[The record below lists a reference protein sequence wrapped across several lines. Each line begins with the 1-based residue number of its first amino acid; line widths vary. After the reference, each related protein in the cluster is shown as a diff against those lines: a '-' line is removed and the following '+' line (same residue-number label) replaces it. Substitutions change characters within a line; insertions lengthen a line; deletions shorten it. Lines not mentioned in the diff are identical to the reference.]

1 MAGMPRAALPSILR
15 QPSIPTPPLQP
26 QRLPPMARAASL
38 SSDPSQPSVSHSQS
52 SSQSTPS
59 SSQPP
64 LRSVTRKPNMPKFM
78 RQATV
83 AQGKYNNGHQSA
95 ILNGVEIHD
104 RALYCLWPDQ
114 PLRRAAIELAN
125 NPYYTNFNLTLIL
138 LNCIVLMAES
148 GRQLGG
154 TYNFHT
160 INNSF
165 NSVDAIFAA
174 FFTLEMLVKMVAGGV
189 VFAGPSSYFRSSWNL
204 LDFIVVLFALLN
216 FIPSMQNVTYVR
228 ALRLLR
234 PLKAASNIP
243 GLRVMMNAMWA
254 ATKTLGNVF
263 LFVFLL
269 LFTFALFGLQ
279 IYKDSFRYRC
289 VPLDTGFV
297 SFDNSYG
304 FAACSTTDNFPI
316 PFLGPTQC
324 DTAVSF
330 CADVGINPYADTMG
344 YDNILK
350 SWVLSLIT
358 MSGEGWSDIMYCAED
373 TVSTLSVLF
382 FIALTCLS
390 NYLGGELVVAV
401 MSVKFE
407 DAKEEEQEK
416 MREEEEQKRAVRD
429 AQKKIREFK
438 RNQKRLAKKKKS
450 ILKAKKKGAAAAAAN
465 GIEADGAVDG
475 KGGLEEKE
483 EEDAF
488 GMGDSAAMAMV
499 GDLETAQ
506 VMQLAAVIK
515 SQRRQKRAEEEAV
528 RREKERSSRSG
539 GGVTQRSTNGSG
551 TKQHLS
557 HPFANHTRNGSV
569 GPGEHSGRG
578 GLKDTFF
585 SSSQQSTPVLG
596 RKSLRR
602 PSAVFHASRRNSMHL
617 PGAQDAGVEKSE
629 KASARVADMDRRGSF
644 VHKSLNKSMTSLT
657 SSVYLTSTTTAGDSS
672 NDFTHST
679 TIMSR
684 LNTTFHDAA
693 SKWSMH
699 SELFIP
705 LPVQADNGTKLG
717 RYWYNCRMLC
727 HRIIFSQA
735 SFWFYSFLTTLN
747 VAMLAVDHWGI
758 SDELQSILDGFN
770 TAFFVFFLIELL
782 MRLAAMQLS
791 YFSYGYF
798 LFDLFIVV
806 LAGIDTATTGTY
818 SWLSALKAS
827 RVLRMFTVFRHWPP
841 MQKIMRQAHRSVR
854 DLFYFSLVLFL
865 FVFIFAQIGVQ
876 IASGRENF
884 PLPEGPARDN
894 WDSIGWAMIVVFQVS
909 TPENWNQVLYDLVQ
923 GVGWGGGVFIILTL
937 LIGHYIIESLFV
949 VVMFSHFGT
958 DEQEEEDRQDDEKHA
973 AQNPGQVAPV
983 DHVQAM
989 LARAGVVSGLASDA
1003 HHTDEH
1009 SSLDTRPDL
1018 QRLTS
1023 FPTDSPGLSRPHTFI
1038 SRPVTA
1044 RQNTERRLGD
1054 VGEEGG
1060 GVGRWVEDG
1069 AKGGTPKGKAALS
1082 TATGFISLDT
1092 SGANEGTIAL
1102 LPSHKP
1108 LTPLNRQLASARRA
1122 YQSERKTE
1130 SGNGSAENTPQTH
1143 RRSISLSHKPPT
1155 SLPPLSI
1162 PPTISHIDSTQTSPH
1177 ITFATAPTTPL
1188 RINPTGFLAGGSPM
1202 AVSSKGFLGRLARN
1216 IERSKREKAE
1226 KERAAAVEKLEKAKA
1241 ASRSA
1246 TASRRASRK
1255 SFISS
1260 SPHDSLNAKRA
1271 SWSMKHNRESDAD
1284 LTGLSRGDKAEDERK
1299 EVEPLTERGTAIEV
1313 RGQWVLREPKGE
1325 DDTSLQPPSL
1335 PQEEKEEKVEQED
1348 ERDEEKT
1355 APAEDKATFDDKWVT
1370 TSSSEASE
1378 QQQEETKMADGP
1390 GRNRLHPSS
1399 SIAGAEGGDTVQ
1411 PFVSSSFSIVRLSPA
1426 VSQVLLPP
1434 LRSPPLPNSS
1444 LLMSTHITNASV
1456 ATADPDGTAA
1466 AVIVVPPPTQSSSTP
1481 PTASPPRVNSPPVA
1495 VHRTLTPSPT
1505 LPTHTL
1511 TVPHLTVDANAASS
1525 FTSAPSPTA
1534 QPAGSHLLFTPS
1546 HRALVPPSPGN
1557 RTPRSAPRSPRSPRS
1572 PLNGTA
1578 LPASALVQPT
1588 YDGHVISSRRR
1599 FVIPHHCPD
1608 DRKWYR
1614 LEMPE
1619 PFTHR
1624 SMYIFGPDNALRFQL
1639 TRAIH
1644 SDAWSIGVVILIL
1657 CSCVLLA
1664 LDSPSLDNNSVEGQ
1678 VLYWLDLVTTILYG
1692 VEMLCRFIVFGVWQ
1706 SERACLRNK
1715 WNVME
1720 FLIVVVSVASTV
1732 YPTVNGLKALRA
1744 LRPLRILSRLDGA
1757 KLVVSSLGK
1766 AMLNIGNV
1774 LLVSF
1779 LLLLCMAIVGVALFK
1794 GRIQQ
1799 CLQPP
1804 SGNPLPFDEADCGI
1818 NGGVWTNPI
1827 WIGNYDNILN
1837 ALLVLF
1843 ELCTEENWPTNMYLA
1858 VDATDPGL
1866 APVINY
1872 NQWTGIY
1879 FVVAIVIGSLFIKTL
1894 FTATILDGYSLNYAE
1909 ITGAGGGTNPLQ
1921 RQWIDFY
1928 KLSIDRPPPLSK
1940 PRPAQKWRYKWDLRA
1955 QRFFFDAAKSRYFE
1969 WFFLGVISLNV
1980 LALSMSF
1987 SYQPQWY
1994 SAMLAIV
2001 NSACTWLFVVE
2012 IVMLWLGTGVRDYF
2026 RTRFNQFDFV
2036 IVILTVYEFFYE
2048 QNLTSFHI
2056 GFNPSIFRVIRMI
2069 RIFKLFSKFP
2079 RLVQLGQTVWFSLP
2093 ALYNVTLLMV
2103 LEYFIFSILGMALF
2117 GRVKHG
2123 FYLTNHGNYE
2133 TFTSAMVTLFRE
2145 MTGENWNGI
2154 MRDCMVQPP
2163 FCDDSAGE
2171 CGNTVLSPLYHVGF
2185 QVMSAMLVMD
2195 LIVAIILN
2203 QFENQIEKEKRMD
2216 SAILSEH
2223 DMRVFGEHWSHFSH
2237 GKWTMPVPKLPAFL
2251 RYLPPPL
2258 GLNFLTRENN
2268 SAQLYGVEMAH
2279 FLDELRI
2286 PSDGQTVHYLDVIH
2300 QLAYRAF
2307 IRKFPDA
2314 HRMEDDEENTL
2325 AELLSEDEDEGDDD
2339 GGLMGDSGVDM
2350 AGVSDMTATVTG
2362 GGFTRTSTG
2371 KTTARSS
2378 KQQLLHKKSS
2388 SSMHLPYT
2396 TAGIRLANE
2405 DLQLVQRQAQR
2416 QFPQLTQPDR
2426 WQQMAGQVHRVVI
2439 CQKMLRGVFDRK
2451 RLRAKLVKPLLLEYE
2466 DHGQRKEVEAVAA
2479 RAARGQFDFQIDEA
2493 TGAAVRPAESPQG
2506 TSASGEAAKDGT
2518 QETDGRTSAT
2528 GGSSASQA
2536 TRRLIASPSQSHNSS
2551 TSGTRG
2557 KYSVVAEIRA
2567 MKALKKG
2574 SGQNQSLSNLS
2585 VLATPSQRYQPL
2597 AIFAS
2602 VDKDERME
2610 RDSIRLTG
2618 DVTPTSPVHS
2628 LTLPLLTKTVSLPL
2642 SSTTEERE
2650 DETDGDETPMFDRV
2664 RLVATALRSEGG
2676 GGGTPTNDEV
2686 KEVESK
2692 QDSRVDAGSEVSQL

>member
-1 MAGMPRAALPSILR
+1 MPGSVRAALPSSLR
-15 QPSIPTPPLQP
+15 QASVPTSPLQ
-26 QRLPPMARAASL
+26 QTAPPMPRAPSL
-38 SSDPSQPSVSHSQS
+38 SSDPSHTPLSTATRSQS

-59 SSQPP
+59 SSRPAVRSQP
-64 LRSVTRKPNMPKFM
+64 RKPNMPKFM

-95 ILNGVEIHD
+95 ILNGIEIHD
-104 RALYCLWPDQ
+104 RALYCLWPDH

-125 NPYYTNFNLTLIL
+125 NPYYTWFNLTLIM
-138 LNCIVLMAES
+138 LNCGVLMAES
-148 GRQLGG
+148 GRTLGG

-160 INNSF
+160 TDNAF
-165 NSVDAIFAA
+165 NAVDAIFAS
-174 FFTLEMLVKMVAGGV
+174 FFTLEMTVKMIAGGLA
-189 VFAGPSSYFRSSWNL
+189 FAGPSSYFRSSWNF

-279 IYKDSFRYRC
+279 IYKDAFRYRC
-289 VPLDTGFV
+289 VPLDTGTV
-297 SFDNSYG
+297 SFANSYG
-304 FAACSTTDNFPI
+304 FAACSPSNSFPI

-324 DTAVSF
+324 DTANSF
-330 CADVGINPYADTMG
+330 CADVGVNPYADTMG

-350 SWVLSLIT
+350 SWVMSLIT

-373 TVSTLSVLF
+373 TVSSLSVLF
-382 FIALTCLS
+382 FISLTCLS

-407 DAKEEEQEK
+407 DAKEEEMEK

-438 RNQKRLAKKKKS
+438 RNQKRIAKKKKS
-450 ILKAKKKGAAAAAAN
+450 ILKAKKGAAAAAAN
-465 GIEADGAVDG
+465 GADVNGAVDG
-475 KGGLEEKE
+475 KGGVEER

-488 GMGDSAAMAMV
+488 VMGDSAMSMV

-539 GGVTQRSTNGSG
+539 GGGTQRSTNGSG
-551 TKQHLS
+551 TKHLS
-557 HPFANHTRNGSV
+557 QPFAHHGGGGSV
-569 GPGEHSGRG
+569 GGGEHSGRG

-585 SSSQQSTPVLG
+585 SSSQQSTPTLG
-596 RKSLRR
+596 RKSIRQ
-602 PSAVFHASRRNSMHL
+602 PSAVFHASRRNSMHV
-617 PGAQDAGVEKSE
+617 PGAHELAAEKSE
-629 KASARVADMDRRGSF
+629 KVADTDRRGS
-644 VHKSLNKSMTSLT
+644 LANKSFKSM
-657 SSVYLTSTTTAGDSS
+657 SSVISSTYLTSTTAAETSTDL
-672 NDFTHST
+672 THSST
-679 TIMSR
+679 VMSR

-699 SELFIP
+699 SELFVP
-705 LPVQADNGTKLG
+705 LPIQRANSGKLG

-727 HRIIFSQA
+727 HRLIFSQT
-735 SFWFYSFLTTLN
+735 SFWLYSALTTLN
-747 VAMLAVDHWGI
+747 VAMLMTDHWGM
-758 SDELQSILDGFN
+758 SDGLQAVLDGFN
-770 TAFFVFFLIELL
+770 TAFFVCFLIELL
-782 MRLAAMQLS
+782 MRLAAMHLA

-798 LFDLFIVV
+798 LFDLFIVI

-818 SWLSALKAS
+818 PWLSALKAS
-827 RVLRMFTVFRHWPP
+827 RVLRMFTVFRHWRP

-876 IASGRENF
+876 IAAGRENF
-884 PLPEGPARDN
+884 PQPEGPARDN

-958 DEQEEEDRQDDEKHA
+958 DEQEEEDRAEDEKHA
-973 AQNPGQVAPV
+973 AQQSGVVVPV

-989 LARAGVVSGLASDA
+989 LARAGVVSGLTSDGNQ
-1003 HHTDEH
+1003 TDEQ
-1009 SSLDTRPDL
+1009 SSLDTRQDVH
-1018 QRLTS
+1018 RLAS
-1023 FPTDSPGLSRPHTFI
+1023 FPTDSPGLSRPLTFM
-1038 SRPVTA
+1038 SRPATA
-1044 RQNTERRLGD
+1044 RQGTERRLVD
-1054 VGEEGG
+1054 SGEGGAG

-1069 AKGGTPKGKAALS
+1069 VKGGTPKGKVALS

-1092 SGANEGTIAL
+1092 SGVMEGTVAL
-1102 LPSHKP
+1102 LPVTQPGGSNKSLP
-1108 LTPLNRQLASARRA
+1108 SANRQLASARRA
-1122 YQSERKTE
+1122 HKSERKID
-1130 SGNGSAENTPQTH
+1130 GDNGSAGDTPPAH
-1143 RRSISLSHKPPT
+1143 HRSISLSTKPPAT
-1155 SLPPLSI
+1155 LPPLSI
-1162 PPTISHIDSTQTSPH
+1162 PPTVSHSGSTPTSPH
-1177 ITFATAPTTPL
+1177 ITFANNPASPL
-1188 RINPTGFLAGGSPM
+1188 RLNPTGFLIGGSPT
-1202 AVSSKGFLGRLARN
+1202 AVSTKGFLGRLARN

-1226 KERAAAVEKLEKAKA
+1226 KERAVAVEKLEKAKA

-1255 SFISS
+1255 SFVSS

-1271 SWSMKHNRESDAD
+1271 SWSVKHNREGEVEGNGVD
-1284 LTGLSRGDKAEDERK
+1284 LTARGGGDKTEEERK
-1299 EVEPLTERGTAIEV
+1299 EADELPDGGAVGEV
-1313 RGQWVLREPKGE
+1313 RGQWVLREPKDGKQALLKADGE
-1325 DDTSLQPPSL
+1325 DD
-1335 PQEEKEEKVEQED
+1335 EKW
-1348 ERDEEKT
+1348 R
-1355 APAEDKATFDDKWVT
+1355 
-1370 TSSSEASE
+1370 ASMSIDVGK
-1378 QQQEETKMADGP
+1378 QQQEERKAPDSP
-1390 GRNRLHPSS
+1390 DHDRLRPSVS
-1399 SIAGAEGGDTVQ
+1399 SYASSEGGDTVR
-1411 PFVSSSFSIVRLSPA
+1411 PFNSSFSTPFNFVRASPS
-1426 VSQVLLPP
+1426 VSQVMLPP
-1434 LRSPPLPNSS
+1434 LRSPPLLHSTLLPSSTALPTTAEAAGVESDTAATAAVVAPSSANSS
-1444 LLMSTHITNASV
+1444 APATTSLSV
-1456 ATADPDGTAA
+1456 VSSPLAA
-1466 AVIVVPPPTQSSSTP
+1466 INRTSS
-1481 PTASPPRVNSPPVA
+1481 
-1495 VHRTLTPSPT
+1495 PSPVLST
-1505 LPTHTL
+1505 NTL
-1511 TVPHLTVDANAASS
+1511 TVPHLTVDATAGPAST
-1525 FTSAPSPTA
+1525 FSPTGNG
-1534 QPAGSHLLFTPS
+1534 PSGPLLFTPS
-1546 HRALVPPSPGN
+1546 NRALAPPSPAN
-1557 RTPRSAPRSPRSPRS
+1557 HTPRSAPRSPRTPRS
-1572 PLNGTA
+1572 PA
-1578 LPASALVQPT
+1578 QDQSMPASILIQPV
-1588 YDGHVISSRRR
+1588 YDGHVAASRRR

-1608 DRKWYR
+1608 DTKWYR

-1619 PFTHR
+1619 PFTHT
-1624 SMYIFGPDNALRFQL
+1624 SMFVFPPDSYIRQQL

-1664 LDSPSLDNNSVEGQ
+1664 LDNPGVDNDSTEGQ
-1678 VLYWLDLVTTILYG
+1678 VLYWLDLVTTILYSI
-1692 VEMLCRFIVFGVWQ
+1692 EMLCRFIVFGVWR

-1720 FLIVVVSVASTV
+1720 FLIVVVSIASTI
-1732 YPTVNGLKALRA
+1732 YPTVRGLKALRA

-1779 LLLLCMAIVGVALFK
+1779 LLLLCMAIVGVALYK

-1804 SGNPLPFDEADCGI
+1804 SGNPLPFDEVDCASH
-1818 NGGVWTNPI
+1818 GGVWTNPI

-1843 ELCTEENWPTNMYLA
+1843 EICTEENWPTNMYLA

-1866 APVINY
+1866 APIVNY

-1879 FVVAIVIGSLFIKTL
+1879 FVAAIVVGSLFIKTL

-1940 PRPAQKWRYKWDLRA
+1940 PRPAAKWRWRWDLTA
-1955 QRFFFDAAKSRYFE
+1955 QRFFFDAAKSQYFE

-1980 LALSMSF
+1980 LALSMTF
-1987 SYQPQWY
+1987 SYQPVWY
-1994 SAMLAIV
+1994 SGMLTIV
-2001 NSACTWLFVVE
+2001 NSVCTWLFVVE

-2026 RTRFNQFDFV
+2026 RTRFNQFDFA

-2123 FYLTNHGNYE
+2123 FYMTNHGNYE

-2163 FCDDSAGE
+2163 FCDDAAGE

-2203 QFENQIEKEKRMD
+2203 QFENQIEKEKRLD
-2216 SAILSEH
+2216 SAIMSEH

-2279 FLDELRI
+2279 FLDDLRI

-2307 IRKFPDA
+2307 MKKWPDVQ
-2314 HRMEDDEENTL
+2314 RMEDDEENTL
-2325 AELLSEDEDEGDDD
+2325 AELLNEEDEDDEDDVGLAGESGIEA
-2339 GGLMGDSGVDM
+2339 GG
-2350 AGVSDMTATVTG
+2350 ASDTP

-2371 KTTARSS
+2371 WTTARGTKSA
-2378 KQQLLHKKSS
+2378 LLRKKSS
-2388 SSMHLPYT
+2388 SSSLQLPYT

-2416 QFPQLTQPDR
+2416 QFPQLTQTDR
-2426 WQQMAGQVHRVVI
+2426 WQEFAGQVHRVVI

-2451 RLRAKLVKPLLLEYE
+2451 RLRAKLVKPLLMEYE
-2466 DHGQRKEVEAVAA
+2466 DHGQRSEVEAAAA
-2479 RAARGQFDFQIDEA
+2479 RAARGQFDFQVDEA
-2493 TGAAVRPAESPQG
+2493 TGAALRLADGGPHDSV
-2506 TSASGEAAKDGT
+2506 KD
-2518 QETDGRTSAT
+2518 SAT
-2528 GGSSASQA
+2528 TGSSSTSNA
-2536 TRRLIASPSQSHNSS
+2536 RRHVIASPSRSFNSS
-2551 TSGTRG
+2551 TSGGSHR
-2557 KYSVVAEIRA
+2557 YSVVAEIRA

-2574 SGQNQSLSNLS
+2574 TGQNQSLSNLS
-2585 VLATPSQRYQPL
+2585 VLATPSVWYQPPL
-2597 AIFAS
+2597 VLMPSTDSA
-2602 VDKDERME
+2602 ERAD
-2610 RDSIRLTG
+2610 RDSMRVVG
-2618 DVTPTSPVHS
+2618 DVTSSSPVHS

-2650 DETDGDETPMFDRV
+2650 DEVEGEEGHTLDRARSVTPAV
-2664 RLVATALRSEGG
+2664 TKSVTST
-2676 GGGTPTNDEV
+2676 GTPADDDV

-2692 QDSRVDAGSEVSQL
+2692 QDSKVDASRSEASQS

>member
-1 MAGMPRAALPSILR
+1 
-15 QPSIPTPPLQP
+15 
-26 QRLPPMARAASL
+26 
-38 SSDPSQPSVSHSQS
+38 
-52 SSQSTPS
+52 
-59 SSQPP
+59 
-64 LRSVTRKPNMPKFM
+64 MPKFM
-78 RQATV
+78 RQATA

-95 ILNGVEIHD
+95 ILNGIEIHD
-104 RALYCLWPDQ
+104 RALYCLWPDH

-125 NPYYTNFNLTLIL
+125 NPYYTWFNLTLIM
-138 LNCIVLMAES
+138 LNCGVLMAES
-148 GRQLGG
+148 GRTLGG
-154 TYNFHT
+154 TYNFAT
-160 INNSF
+160 ANNAF
-165 NSVDAIFAA
+165 NSIDAIFAS
-174 FFTLEMLVKMVAGGV
+174 FFTLEMLVKMVAGGL
-189 VFAGPSSYFRSSWNL
+189 VFAGPSSYFRSSWNF

-289 VPLDTGFV
+289 VPLDTGYV
-297 SFDNSYG
+297 SWENSYG
-304 FAACSTTDNFPI
+304 FAACSTSNSFPI
-316 PFLGPTQC
+316 SFLGPTQC
-324 DTAVSF
+324 DATVSF
-330 CADVGINPYADTMG
+330 CADVGVNPYADTMG

-350 SWVLSLIT
+350 SWLLSLIT

-407 DAKEEEQEK
+407 DAKEEEMEK

-450 ILKAKKKGAAAAAAN
+450 ILKAKKKGAATAAAN
-465 GIEADGAVDG
+465 GSDTNGAVDG
-475 KGGLEEKE
+475 KGGVEDKE
-483 EEDAF
+483 EDDAF
-488 GMGDSAAMAMV
+488 GTGDSALAMV

-539 GGVTQRSTNGSG
+539 DGNTQRSGNGSG
-551 TKQHLS
+551 TKHLS
-557 HPFANHTRNGSV
+557 HPFAAHHGGGGGSV
-569 GPGEHSGRG
+569 GGGEHSGRG

-585 SSSQQSTPVLG
+585 SSSQQNTPTME
-596 RKSLRR
+596 RKSIRQ
-602 PSAVFHASRRNSMHL
+602 PSAVFHASRRNSMHV
-617 PGAQDAGVEKSE
+617 PGAHDLALDKSE
-629 KASARVADMDRRGSF
+629 KAGDKIVVDMGRRGSL
-644 VHKSLNKSMTSLT
+644 VNKSFNKSVNSITSSSAYLT
-657 SSVYLTSTTTAGDSS
+657 SSTVADTSTDL
-672 NDFTHST
+672 THST

-684 LNTTFHDAA
+684 LNTTFHEAA

-699 SELFIP
+699 SELFVP
-705 LPVQADNGTKLG
+705 LPIQAENGGKLAH
-717 RYWYNCRMLC
+717 YWYNCRMLC
-727 HRIIFSQA
+727 HRVIFSQA

-747 VAMLAVDHWGI
+747 VAMLTVDHWGI
-758 SDELQSILDGFN
+758 SDGLQSVLDSFN
-770 TAFFVFFLIELL
+770 TAFFVFFLLELL
-782 MRLAAMQLS
+782 LRLAAMQLD

-798 LFDLFIVV
+798 LFDLFIVI

-818 SWLSALKAS
+818 PWLSALKAS
-827 RVLRMFTVFRHWPP
+827 RVLRMFTVFRHWRP

-876 IASGRENF
+876 IAADREVF
-884 PLPEGPARDN
+884 AQPEGPARDN

-923 GVGWGGGVFIILTL
+923 GVGWGGGVFIIVTL

-958 DEQEEEDRQDDEKHA
+958 DEQEEEDRQQDEKLA
-973 AQNPGQVAPV
+973 AQQSGVVAPV

-989 LARAGVVSGLASDA
+989 LARAGVVSGLASDVQP
-1003 HHTDEH
+1003 TDEH
-1009 SSLDTRPDL
+1009 SSLDTRADV
-1018 QRLTS
+1018 QRLAS
-1023 FPTDSPGLSRPHTFI
+1023 FQTDSPALSRPLTFV

-1044 RQNTERRLGD
+1044 RQGTERRLGD
-1054 VGEEGG
+1054 VGEAGAG
-1060 GVGRWVEDG
+1060 GVGGWLEDG
-1069 AKGGTPKGKAALS
+1069 VKGGTPKGKTPLA
-1082 TATGFISLDT
+1082 TVTGFISLDT
-1092 SGANEGTIAL
+1092 TGGSNDGTVAL
-1102 LPSHKP
+1102 LASPQPGSNKP
-1108 LTPLNRQLASARRA
+1108 LTPASRQLASARRA
-1122 YQSERKTE
+1122 YQSERKIE
-1130 SGNGSAENTPQTH
+1130 GDSGSAESTPHTH
-1143 RRSISLSHKPPT
+1143 RRSISLSHKPPAT
-1155 SLPPLSI
+1155 LPPLSI
-1162 PPTISHIDSTQTSPH
+1162 PPTISHSDSGQTSPH
-1177 ITFATAPTTPL
+1177 ITFATTAPASPL
-1188 RINPTGFLAGGSPM
+1188 RINPTGFLTGTSPM
-1202 AVSSKGFLGRLARN
+1202 AVSTKGFLGRLARN
-1216 IERSKREKAE
+1216 IERSKRDKAE
-1226 KERAAAVEKLEKAKA
+1226 KERAVVVEKLEKAKA

-1255 SFISS
+1255 SFVSA

-1271 SWSMKHNRESDAD
+1271 SWSVKHNRDGETEVKSAE
-1284 LTGLSRGDKAEDERK
+1284 LTARSRDDKGEEERK
-1299 EVEPLTERGTAIEV
+1299 EADELVEAGTGKASEV
-1313 RGQWVLREPKGE
+1313 RGQWVLREHKGQDEEEVSQQPASPPQQENEEERQEE
-1325 DDTSLQPPSL
+1325 DKQD
-1335 PQEEKEEKVEQED
+1335 EKEEKAEQAETAEQD
-1348 ERDEEKT
+1348 EADGKWASSLSSDGSSGHPEEEKKMPDSPEQRNLQPSISSF
-1355 APAEDKATFDDKWVT
+1355 A
-1370 TSSSEASE
+1370 SSEA
-1378 QQQEETKMADGP
+1378 
-1390 GRNRLHPSS
+1390 
-1399 SIAGAEGGDTVQ
+1399 GDTVQ
-1411 PFVSSSFSIVRLSPA
+1411 PFISSPPAPFNLVRLSPA
-1426 VSQVLLPP
+1426 VSQVVLPP
-1434 LRSPPLPNSS
+1434 LRSAPSLPSTSS
-1444 LLMSTHITNASV
+1444 AGNAAAA
-1456 ATADPDGTAA
+1456 ATEIGPA
-1466 AVIVVPPPTQSSSTP
+1466 AVIVVPFSSHSSSSPANASSPLVT
-1481 PTASPPRVNSPPVA
+1481 SPPA
-1495 VHRTLTPSPT
+1495 LAARTIASSPT
-1505 LPTHTL
+1505 LSTHTL
-1511 TVPHLTVDANAASS
+1511 TVPHLTVDATLGSS
-1525 FTSAPSPTA
+1525 LTSATTPTA
-1534 QPAGSHLLFTPS
+1534 GPAPLLFTPS
-1546 HRALVPPSPGN
+1546 ARALVPPSPAN
-1557 RTPRSAPRSPRSPRS
+1557 RTPRSAQRSPRSPRS
-1572 PLNGTA
+1572 PHGGPPLPTA
-1578 LPASALVQPT
+1578 TFTQPV
-1588 YDGHVISSRRR
+1588 YDGHVTSSRRR

-1614 LEMPE
+1614 LEMPD
-1619 PFTHR
+1619 PFTHT
-1624 SMYIFGPDNALRFQL
+1624 SMFLFGPDNALRYQL

-1644 SDAWSIGVVILIL
+1644 SDSWSIGVVVLIL

-1664 LDSPSLDNNSVEGQ
+1664 LDSPGLDNASTEGQ
-1678 VLYWLDLVTTILYG
+1678 VLYWLDLVTTILYSI
-1692 VEMLCRFIVFGVWQ
+1692 EMLCRFVVFGVWR
-1706 SERACLRNK
+1706 SERACLRNR

-1720 FLIVVVSVASTV
+1720 FVIVIVSIASTI

-1766 AMLNIGNV
+1766 AMFNIGNV
-1774 LLVSF
+1774 LIVSF

-1799 CLQPP
+1799 CLLPP
-1804 SGNPLPFDEADCGI
+1804 GGDPLPYDEVDCGMK
-1818 NGGVWTNPI
+1818 GGVWTNPI

-1866 APVINY
+1866 APIVNY
-1872 NQWTGIY
+1872 NQWIGIY
-1879 FVVAIVIGSLFIKTL
+1879 FVAAIVVGSLFIKTL

-1940 PRPAQKWRYKWDLRA
+1940 PRPAQKWRYRWDLKA
-1955 QRFFFDAAKSRYFE
+1955 QRFFFDTAKSRYFE

-1980 LALSMSF
+1980 LALSLTF
-1987 SYQPQWY
+1987 SYQPNWY
-1994 SAMLAIV
+1994 TNMLTVV

-2117 GRVKHG
+2117 GKVKHG
-2123 FYLTNHGNYE
+2123 FYMTRHGNYE

-2163 FCDDSAGE
+2163 FCDNDAGN

-2216 SAILSEH
+2216 SAIMTEH

-2258 GLNFLTRENN
+2258 GLNFLTRENKA
-2268 SAQLYGVEMAH
+2268 AQLYGVEMAH
-2279 FLDELRI
+2279 FLDDLRI
-2286 PSDGQTVHYLDVIH
+2286 PSDGQTVHYLDVI
-2300 QLAYRAF
+2300 
-2307 IRKFPDA
+2307 P
-2314 HRMEDDEENTL
+2314 
-2325 AELLSEDEDEGDDD
+2325 S
-2339 GGLMGDSGVDM
+2339 
-2350 AGVSDMTATVTG
+2350 AGVPSVHEALPRRAAYGGRGREHTG
-2362 GGFTRTSTG
+2362 
-2371 KTTARSS
+2371 RS
-2378 KQQLLHKKSS
+2378 
-2388 SSMHLPYT
+2388 
-2396 TAGIRLANE
+2396 
-2405 DLQLVQRQAQR
+2405 AQR
-2416 QFPQLTQPDR
+2416 
-2426 WQQMAGQVHRVVI
+2426 G
-2439 CQKMLRGVFDRK
+2439 RGR
-2451 RLRAKLVKPLLLEYE
+2451 RRRGRRP
-2466 DHGQRKEVEAVAA
+2466 GRRQR
-2479 RAARGQFDFQIDEA
+2479 R
-2493 TGAAVRPAESPQG
+2493 
-2506 TSASGEAAKDGT
+2506 
-2518 QETDGRTSAT
+2518 
-2528 GGSSASQA
+2528 
-2536 TRRLIASPSQSHNSS
+2536 
-2551 TSGTRG
+2551 
-2557 KYSVVAEIRA
+2557 
-2567 MKALKKG
+2567 
-2574 SGQNQSLSNLS
+2574 
-2585 VLATPSQRYQPL
+2585 
-2597 AIFAS
+2597 
-2602 VDKDERME
+2602 
-2610 RDSIRLTG
+2610 
-2618 DVTPTSPVHS
+2618 
-2628 LTLPLLTKTVSLPL
+2628 
-2642 SSTTEERE
+2642 
-2650 DETDGDETPMFDRV
+2650 
-2664 RLVATALRSEGG
+2664 
-2676 GGGTPTNDEV
+2676 
-2686 KEVESK
+2686 
-2692 QDSRVDAGSEVSQL
+2692 